1 MKKLLFIFG
10 TRPEAIK
17 MIPIYKKFKESN
29 LFDVKICITA
39 QHREMLDDV
48 MEFFE
53 VKADYDLDLMKKNQ
67 TLEELSSNVLNKV
80 SNILNNE
87 KFDLVFVHGDT
98 TTSFFSALAAFYNK
112 IDVAHIEAGL
122 RTYDIYSPYP
132 EELNRQCIARIAKY
146 HFVPTEKSK
155 QNLLNESVNFK
166 NIYVVGNSVIDAL
179 FLTLKKLPNPQI
191 QNPKPYILI
200 TAHRRENFGEGFL
213 NICNAIKELAIKY
226 KNYDFIYPVHL
237 NPNVREPVFKIL
249 SDLSNVKLIEP
260 VNYPK
265 FVQLMANSYLILTD
279 SGGIQEEAPSLKKPV
294 LVMRSTTE
302 RPEALN
308 AGMIKLVDTNKEKI
322 VQEVSHL
329 IENKDEYNQMIKG
342 INPYGDGKTNE
353 KIFKI
358 IKDRLR

>member
-1 MKKLLFIFG
+1 
-10 TRPEAIK
+10 
-17 MIPIYKKFKESN
+17 
-29 LFDVKICITA
+29 
-39 QHREMLDDV
+39 
-48 MEFFE
+48 
-53 VKADYDLDLMKKNQ
+53 MKKNQ

-80 SNILNNE
+80 SSILNNE

-98 TTSFFSALAAFYNK
+98 TTSFFSALAAFYSK

-122 RTYDIYSPYP
+122 RTYEIYSPYP
-132 EELNRQCIARIAKY
+132 EELNRQCTARIAKY

-191 QNPKPYILI
+191 PNPKPYILI
-200 TAHRRENFGEGFL
+200 TGHRRENFGEGFL

-322 VQEVSHL
+322 VQEVSQL

-342 INPYGDGKTNE
+342 TNPYGDGKTNE

>member
-1 MKKLLFIFG
+1 LKKLLFIFG

-53 VKADYDLDLMKKNQ
+53 IKADYDLDLMKKNQ

-80 SNILNNE
+80 SSILNNE

-98 TTSFFSALAAFYNK
+98 TTSFFSALAAFYSK

-122 RTYDIYSPYP
+122 RTYEIYSPYP
-132 EELNRQCIARIAKY
+132 EELNRQCTARIAKY

-191 QNPKPYILI
+191 PNPKPYILI
-200 TAHRRENFGEGFL
+200 TGHRRENFGEGFL

-322 VQEVSHL
+322 VQEVSQL

-342 INPYGDGKTNE
+342 TNPYGDGKTNE